1 MTASTINKIN
11 AVAPDTATVRPFKSM
26 PLHLTASALVTT
38 LQSLGLMVPTS
49 LTAAAGK
56 GQQLRTAEHRLPLRE
71 VDAALSKHDVPITD
85 RFRLKQA
92 MVHNQILGN

>member
-1 MTASTINKIN
+1 MPHIIERLTAVTDDTAPIRLFVSVPSNLTAN
-11 AVAPDTATVRPFKSM
+11 AVVK
-26 PLHLTASALVTT
+26 T
-38 LQSLGLMVPTS
+38 LQSLGLTVPTS

-56 GQQLRTAEHRLPLRE
+56 GLQLRTAEHRFPLRE
-71 VDAALSKHDVPITD
+71 VDAALSKANVPITD